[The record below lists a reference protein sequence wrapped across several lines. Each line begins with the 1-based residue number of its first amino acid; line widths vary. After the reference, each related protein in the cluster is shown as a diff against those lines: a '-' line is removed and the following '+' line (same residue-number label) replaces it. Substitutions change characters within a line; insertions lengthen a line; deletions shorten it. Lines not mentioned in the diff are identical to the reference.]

1 MRGAG
6 RVGSGCV
13 KGGGRDR
20 NKGGGEMLISGWSA
34 FASLGFNGR
43 GALQWMML
51 SIAWHKGRD

>member
-20 NKGGGEMLISGWSA
+20 NKGGGGDADIWVVGICEPR
-34 FASLGFNGR
+34 FQRQR
-43 GALQWMML
+43 G
-51 SIAWHKGRD
+51 IAMDDVIDCLA